1 MAASIETIENVLQQ
15 FKVQQFKPAQK
26 KIFESIWFGK
36 DCIAVLP
43 TGYGK
48 SLPYQTIISA
58 KTLEHQS
65 YGKIIVCCPLVS
77 LMEDQVHRI
86 RLSTDLKAIYKGK
99 VQTN

>member
-1 MAASIETIENVLQQ
+1 MAASIETIENVLHH
-15 FKVQQFKPAQK
+15 FEVQKFKPEQK
-26 KIFESIWFGK
+26 QIFDCIWFGR

-43 TGYGK
+43 TGFGK

-58 KTLEHQS
+58 KSLENQS

-86 RLSTDLKAIYKGK
+86 RASTDLKAIYKGI
-99 VQTN
+99 VYTN